1 MTKTIFIPAKAIV
14 SIEPLIEKIKEQ
26 FKNRKTG
33 LIAAVQFLD
42 YLQELKRECS
52 NAIIG
57 GQILGCNINNALK
70 IKNKVDCF
78 IFVGSGEFHPLEVA
92 LKTSKPVYIANP
104 VTNEIPQISTKEIED
119 IKKQRKGKLM
129 KFIVAEKIGILV
141 STKPGQY
148 KFKNAQELKKRF
160 SKEFKLGEYKIKPKE
175 NYIFVFDTLR
185 AEELEN
191 FSEIECWINTACPRI
206 KMKNVIWI
214 GELGENKILIAKH
227 KSF

>member
-92 LKTSKPVYIANP
+92 LRTSKPVYIANP
-104 VTNEIPQISTKEIED
+104 VTNEITQIPDEEVEA
-119 IKKQRKGKLM
+119 IKKQRKGKLL
-129 KFIVAEKIGILV
+129 KFISAETVGVLV
-141 STKPGQY
+141 SAKRGQY
-148 KFKNAQELKKRF
+148 RLKNALELKKRF
-160 SKEFKLGEYKIKPKE
+160 SKEFKINDYRIKPKE
-175 NYIFVFDTLR
+175 TYVFIFDTLR
-185 AEELEN
+185 AEELDN
-191 FSEIECWINTACPRI
+191 FPAVECWINTACPRI
-206 KMKNVIWI
+206 EGKSIINL
-214 GELGENKILIAKH
+214 EDLKIK
-227 KSF
+227 